1 MRVDSGDLRLPL
13 NLIRRRPIPHHQS
26 AHRMSAHTPPTAST
40 FRFGQESGVGLSD
53 WSVEWTLKRNCSL
66 APRQLLM
73 FYLLLCAMSLSV
85 ASFWWWF
92 GAPMVMPFAWL
103 ELLAVGIAL
112 LVYARHATDLEH
124 IALRHGCL
132 TVEHASGNR
141 RERVEF
147 QPAWVRVEP
156 ETGDSSLVELS
167 GQGRKIA
174 VGRFVRPEMRSQLAR
189 ELRTALSLSHRQAAP
204 ASL

>member
-1 MRVDSGDLRLPL
+1 
-13 NLIRRRPIPHHQS
+13 
-26 AHRMSAHTPPTAST
+26 MSANAPLPTSI
-40 FRFGQESGVGLSD
+40 FRFGQESGVEPSEWL
-53 WSVEWTLKRNCSL
+53 VEWSLKRKCSL
-66 APRQLLM
+66 GPRQLLM

-112 LVYARHATDLEH
+112 LFYARHATDAEH
-124 IALRHGCL
+124 IALRHGSL

-156 ETGDSSLVELS
+156 EMGDSSLVELS

-174 VGRFVRPEMRSQLAR
+174 VGRFVRPEMRGQLAR
-189 ELRTALSLSHRQAAP
+189 ELRIALSLSHRHTAHAAI
-204 ASL
+204 

>member
-1 MRVDSGDLRLPL
+1 
-13 NLIRRRPIPHHQS
+13 
-26 AHRMSAHTPPTAST
+26 MSAKTFSPINA
-40 FRFGQESGVGLSD
+40 FRFGQESGEGPSD
-53 WSVEWTLKRNCSL
+53 WAVEWTLKRNCSL

-73 FYLLLCAMSLSV
+73 FYLLLCTMSLTV

-112 LVYARHATDLEH
+112 LVYTRHATDLEH
-124 IALRHGCL
+124 IALRHGRL

-156 ETGDSSLVELS
+156 ETSDGSLVELS

-174 VGRFVRPEMRSQLAR
+174 VGRFVRPEMRRQLAR
-189 ELRTALSLSHRQAAP
+189 ELRIALSLSHRQSNQAV
-204 ASL
+204 L